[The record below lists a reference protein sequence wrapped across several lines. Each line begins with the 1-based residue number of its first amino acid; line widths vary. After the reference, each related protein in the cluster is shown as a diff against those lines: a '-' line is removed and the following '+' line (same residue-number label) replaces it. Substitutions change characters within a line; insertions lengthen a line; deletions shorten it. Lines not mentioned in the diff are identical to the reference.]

1 MKGYRLTV
9 EAEHDLDNI
18 FDPSIVD
25 YGLDTAI
32 SYYYNLQQRFG
43 ELLETPRLY

>member
-18 FDPSIVD
+18 FDQGIDD

-32 SYYYNLQQRFG
+32 SY
-43 ELLETPRLY
+43 